1 MQNLHFNI
9 ITQFM
14 GYLPKRGHFLYT
26 ITFLTICALI
36 MQCAT
41 QRAMLNIN
49 YKKVKQKY
57 TTLKI

>member
-14 GYLPKRGHFLYT
+14 GFFHREGIFLYT
-26 ITFLTICALI
+26 ITFLTKCALT

-49 YKKVKQKY
+49 YKKVK
-57 TTLKI
+57 